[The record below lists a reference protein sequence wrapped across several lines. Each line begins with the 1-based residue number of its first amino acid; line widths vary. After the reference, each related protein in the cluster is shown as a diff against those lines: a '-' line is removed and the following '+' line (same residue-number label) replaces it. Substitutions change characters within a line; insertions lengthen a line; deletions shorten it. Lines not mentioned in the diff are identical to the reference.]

1 MVKRKVDQILIG
13 ATYIENSME
22 MFLTRKIELVWENP
36 KVFLFGF
43 THQDKI
49 AIQRKDAIREIL
61 KDMAMYCPLFTAAKS
76 GILIHLHNFG
86 ASIVAKFDSEYF
98 VRKIAF
104 EDRRAVMF
112 WAREN
117 CEISDTRTSEFQLR
131 SAADINVAR
140 LNNVI
145 EVDF

>member
-1 MVKRKVDQILIG
+1 MVQRKVDRILVG
-13 ATYIENSME
+13 ATYVEKSIE
-22 MFLTRKIELVWENP
+22 MFLTHNIELNWETP
-36 KVFLFGF
+36 RVFLFGF
-43 THQDKI
+43 THKDKM
-49 AIQRKDAIREIL
+49 AIERKDAIREIL
-61 KDMAMYCPLFTAAKS
+61 KDMATSCPLFTAASS
-76 GILIHLHNFG
+76 GMLIHLHNFG
-86 ASIVAKFDSEYF
+86 ARLVAKFDSEYF

-104 EDRRAVMF
+104 EDRRDVMS